1 MVYMSNKKRQNQ
13 MKKNSNSNKSFIL
26 TGGLI
31 AVLLIMVS
39 IFIFSEMDRTGGKVN
54 KQAMQTSGDV
64 VINKIDIGTSATFY
78 PYETDG
84 IELELMA
91 VKASDGTIRTA
102 FNTCQ
107 ICYSSGRGYYKQEG
121 NVIVC
126 QNCRNTFTADDVQVS
141 AGGCNPV
148 PIFEENKTETDE
160 SITIS
165 EAFIRDSKDIFL
177 NWR

>member
-1 MVYMSNKKRQNQ
+1 MSNNKRQNQ
-13 MKKNSNSNKSFIL
+13 TKNKSNPNKSLFL

-39 IFIFSEMDRTGGKVN
+39 IFIFSEMDVAGDNEN
-54 KQAMQTSGDV
+54 KQAAQTSGDI
-64 VINKIDIGTSATFY
+64 VINKTEIGTSATFY
-78 PYETDG
+78 PYKVDG
-84 IELELMA
+84 IDLEVMA
-91 VKASDGTIRTA
+91 IKASDGTIRTA

-107 ICYSSGRGYYKQEG
+107 ICYASGRGYYKQEG
-121 NVIVC
+121 NVLVC

-165 EAFIRDSKDIFL
+165 EAFIRDSQDIFV

>member
-1 MVYMSNKKRQNQ
+1 MSSNKRQNQ
-13 MKKNSNSNKSFIL
+13 TKKKSNPNKSMFL

-31 AVLLIMVS
+31 AALLIMVS
-39 IFIFSEMDRTGGKVN
+39 IFIFSEVDGNAENDN
-54 KQAMQTSGDV
+54 KQAMQKSGDV
-64 VINKIDIGTSATFY
+64 VINKNEIETSATFY
-78 PYETDG
+78 PYEVDG

-91 VKASDGTIRTA
+91 IKASDGTIRTA

-121 NVIVC
+121 DVLVC
-126 QNCRNTFTADDVQVS
+126 QNCRNTFTADDVQVV

-148 PIFEENKTETDE
+148 PIFDEDKTETDE

-165 EAFIRDSKDIFL
+165 EAFIRESKDIFL